1 MSVRILNALREC
13 LTTEGRKYDDTEL
26 EDSNKCNSRQ
36 RDISRQL
43 TVLIDVLYALVL
55 VGGAEAY
62 RSLFTR
68 PGEFIHLSSFL
79 PVVMAL
85 ILIYFTT
92 IHSFIDYHL
101 AAEDQPYQFLDR
113 SKRKTDLKR
122 FYLDVLIVGLY
133 SFLLLKSHVLLTH
146 PSADLTA
153 VFWAMPAIFL
163 LFVWWGSLRQKTAA
177 ETNQSYRVALLYF
190 CALFY
195 GVVALA
201 YTLTS
206 NGWIGNSEFLF
217 VALLIM
223 TFYRW
228 ANWRQNRWCHD

>member
-13 LTTEGRKYDDTEL
+13 LTSEGQKYKDTEL
-26 EDSNKCNSRQ
+26 EDSNKGNSRQ

-43 TVLIDVLYALVL
+43 MVLVDVLYALVL

-68 PGEFIHLSSFL
+68 GDEFIHPSLFL
-79 PVVMAL
+79 PVVLAL

-101 AAEDQPYQFLDR
+101 AAEDQPYQFLDK

-122 FYLDVLIVGLY
+122 FYLDVVIVGLY

-146 PSADLTA
+146 PSANLTP

-163 LFVWWGSLRQKTAA
+163 LFLWWGRLRQKTGVKN
-177 ETNQSYRVALLYF
+177 NQSYSVCLLRFCTFLYGAL
-190 CALFY
+190 
-195 GVVALA
+195 ALA
-201 YTLTS
+201 YTLIS
-206 NGWIGNSEFLF
+206 NGWIGNSEFLLA
-217 VALLIM
+217 ALLIM
-223 TFYRW
+223 VFYRW
-228 ANWRQNRWCHD
+228 ANWRQNRWCYE

>member
-1 MSVRILNALREC
+1 VSIRILNALREC
-13 LTTEGRKYDDTEL
+13 LTTEGRKYEETEL
-26 EDSNKCNSRQ
+26 EDSDKGNSRQ

-68 PGEFIHLSSFL
+68 GDEFMHPSRFL
-79 PVVMAL
+79 PVVLAL
-85 ILIYFTT
+85 VLIYFTT

-101 AAEDQPYQFLDR
+101 AAEDQPYQFLNK

-122 FYLDVLIVGLY
+122 FYLDVVIVGLY

-146 PSADLTA
+146 SDANLTP

-163 LFVWWGSLRQKTAA
+163 LFLWWGRLRQKTAPG
-177 ETNQSYRVALLYF
+177 TNQPYSVRLLRF
-190 CALFY
+190 CTFLY
-195 GVVALA
+195 WVLALA

-206 NGWIGNSEFLF
+206 NGWIGNSEFL
-217 VALLIM
+217 VAAFLIM
-223 TFYRW
+223 AFYRW
-228 ANWRQNRWCHD
+228 ANWRQNRWCYE